1 MTLKR
6 HRNNPKALGLSAG
19 PETALARAKRAEE
32 AVLGLARI
40 IGRQIAREQFDRH
53 IPFEQKVRRKRSPS
67 EQV

>member
-6 HRNNPKALGLSAG
+6 HRNNPKALGPSAG
-19 PETALARAKRAEE
+19 PETALARAERADE

-53 IPFEQKVRRKRSPS
+53 IALERKVRRKRSKG
-67 EQV
+67 EEV